1 MERERETMT
10 GAAPPRDYGAA
21 ARTTATERTLDVAIA
36 AFLWAF
42 RIVVVLVIVVGSMLT
57 LAGGKYSIDTWVDLL
72 VDGASL
78 GGVYALIALG
88 YTMVYGI
95 LRMINFAHGDVFM
108 IGAFAGY
115 FTATFLKNVG
125 FLNAS
130 PIASVISI
138 ILMMVVAA
146 IVATLVAVLIER
158 LAYRPLRNAPRLVL
172 LIAAIGASFFL
183 QYTVKGLVGVGVFA
197 YPVPSFLS
205 QPVDLPIASALRLN
219 WLDVVIV
226 GSALVMMVGLY
237 LFTMRSKLGT
247 AIRAVSED
255 APTASLMGIDVNR
268 AIVMTFAI
276 GAAMAGAAGV
286 LFGLKFVQ
294 INFFTGFIPGIKAF
308 TAAVLGGIGN
318 IPGAMVGGM
327 FLGEVESVGPNLFF
341 DGLGVPSPNQLKD
354 VIAFTLLV
362 LVLIFRPQGILGERL
377 SRTRA

>member
-1 MERERETMT
+1 MT
-10 GAAPPRDYGAA
+10 APATPRDYGAA
-21 ARTTATERTLDVAIA
+21 ARTTANERILDGAIA

-42 RIVVVLVIVVGSMLT
+42 RIIVVLIIVVGSYLSIT
-57 LAGGKYSIDTWVDLL
+57 SGKYSLDTWVDLL

-78 GGVYALIALG
+78 GGMYALIALG

-115 FTATFLKNVG
+115 YTATYLRNIG

-130 PIASVISI
+130 PIASVVSI
-138 ILMMVVAA
+138 VLMMVVAA
-146 IVATLVAVLIER
+146 VVAALVAVAIER
-158 LAYRPLRNAPRLVL
+158 VAYRPLRASPRLVL

-183 QYTVKGLVGVGVFA
+183 QYTMRGIVGVGVFA
-197 YPVPSFLS
+197 YPVPTILS
-205 QPVDLPIASALRLN
+205 EPVALPIAESLRLK
-219 WLDVVIV
+219 WLDVVVV
-226 GSALVMMVGLY
+226 GSALLMMLSMY
-237 LFTMRSKLGT
+237 LFVMRTKLGT

-255 APTASLMGIDVNR
+255 APTAALMGINVDR
-268 AIVMTFAI
+268 AIVTTFAV
-276 GAAMAGAAGV
+276 GAALAGVAGV
-286 LFGLKFVQ
+286 LFGLVFIQ
-294 INFFTGFIPGIKAF
+294 INFFSGFLPGIKAF

-327 FLGEVESVGPNLFF
+327 FLGEVESIGPILFL
-341 DGLGVPSPNQLKD
+341 DGLDVPSPNQLKD